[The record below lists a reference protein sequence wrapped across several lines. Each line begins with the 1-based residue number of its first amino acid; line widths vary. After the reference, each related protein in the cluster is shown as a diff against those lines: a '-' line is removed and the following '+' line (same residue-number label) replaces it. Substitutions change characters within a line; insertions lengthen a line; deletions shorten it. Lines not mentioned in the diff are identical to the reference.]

1 MLRKF
6 VLTSDEGGAEHDRHH
21 RSVSLDARPDD
32 PLSTL
37 DNSQSSQRNASR
49 KNSGSSP
56 SAPKKHGGGFF
67 SEVTEWN
74 GMEWIGTPRAR
85 MEWNGMK

>member
-21 RSVSLDARPDD
+21 RSVSLDARPEDW
-32 PLSTL
+32 
-37 DNSQSSQRNASR
+37 SSQRNASR

-56 SAPKKHGGGFF
+56 SAPKKHGGGFL

-74 GMEWIGTPRAR
+74 GMEWIGTARAR